1 MKTKPK
7 PNILKNV
14 GGGSGTMRENLKK
27 ISGPA
32 LPALPLV
39 IPGIKKRKKIVI
51 KINKKAKN
59 ILT

>member
-1 MKTKPK
+1 
-7 PNILKNV
+7 
-14 GGGSGTMRENLKK
+14 MRENQKK